1 MNLEAFVVKKEKDC
15 DQEANSVKILRRDI
29 KETELLQSLTSK

>member
-15 DQEANSVKILRRDI
+15 DQEANSVKILGRDN
-29 KETELLQSLTSK
+29 K